1 MNYHKKQNKVLRPME
16 NLNINKVKASSRK
29 DHWGASI
36 QKIRLGYSPR
46 YYGEHVVNEATEW
59 FTRN

>member
-1 MNYHKKQNKVLRPME
+1 ME